1 MIKIRAGLFALPV
14 LGLLAMAPKADAAQK
29 LIPAANCDNFNA
41 NEANDIDRLVFGVRT
56 LVNATRYV
64 VCSLPRELT
73 VAGGTVVVNGQ
84 VFPGSTMYVTV
95 YAENNLGSQ
104 TFAAKSVSPS
114 PTANFQTSI
123 PFTQQELP
131 STALLTVL
139 VGLPANGGG
148 YYTSTSM
155 DH

>member
-1 MIKIRAGLFALPV
+1 
-14 LGLLAMAPKADAAQK
+14 
-29 LIPAANCDNFNA
+29 
-41 NEANDIDRLVFGVRT
+41 
-56 LVNATRYV
+56 
-64 VCSLPRELT
+64 
-73 VAGGTVVVNGQ
+73 
-84 VFPGSTMYVTV
+84 
-95 YAENNLGSQ
+95 LGSQ

-123 PFTQQELP
+123 SFTQQELP